1 MQLETLFSKRT
12 KMKQV
17 IQNFKTG
24 ELYVDEVPLPAL
36 SEGMVLIENKF
47 SLISAGTERGTV
59 KVAQANL
66 LNKARQRPDLVAQVI
81 QNIKKEGLAATI
93 TKVRAKLDSLKALG
107 YSTSGTVLSSM
118 DTNGAF
124 KPGDRVAC
132 AGVDYASHAEII
144 AVPQNLVVK
153 VPDEVSAE
161 DAAFTTLGAIAMQG
175 VRQAEVTLGE
185 KVCVIG
191 LGLLGQ
197 ITCQLLQA
205 NGCAVFGIDLSES
218 FVSIANNHSADKA
231 VLRTDPNLLTAC
243 TNFTHGHG
251 FDTVIITAATQSN
264 DPIELAGDI
273 TRKKGKVVVV
283 GVVPMNV
290 PRDPNYYRKEI
301 DIRMSCSYGPGRYD
315 VSYEENG
322 QDYPFAYVRWTE
334 QRNMESFLDLIARK
348 YINLKPLTTHVVDI
362 EDAEKAYDIILGKVK
377 EHHIGIL
384 LKYSENETKS
394 SSEIKIANK
403 PLSAI
408 NTGFIGAG
416 SFAQSYLIPNVKSS
430 GGSLDGV
437 VTSRGITSK
446 NVGQKFD
453 FNFCSSEVNDVL
465 NNEKI
470 NTVFIATPHSSH
482 ASLVIRSLEARKNVF
497 VEKPLAINTGELISV
512 IETKRK
518 FTQPLMVGFNR
529 RFAPVSVRI
538 KNEFQ
543 NTGEP
548 MVVNMRIN
556 AGFIPKD
563 NWLQQKDIG
572 AGRIIGEMCHFIDL
586 MQYFTDSEPVKVYA
600 ECIDSTNDKITTAD
614 NIAIVIK
621 FKDGSVGNLTYLAN
635 GDKGMP
641 KELIEVFSGSKI
653 AVINDFRDGVIYK
666 SGKAT
671 KLKSS
676 GKGHKEEVEVFMN
689 ALKSGNE
696 SPISFR
702 SICLTT
708 LTTFKIHD
716 SLITGMP
723 QTINLEEIQN
733 G

>member
-1 MQLETLFSKRT
+1 
-12 KMKQV
+12 MKQV

-24 ELYVDEVPLPAL
+24 ELYVDDVPLPSV
-36 SEGMVLIENKF
+36 SEGMVLIENQF

-81 QNIKKEGLAATI
+81 QNIKKEGLKATI
-93 TKVRAKLDSLKALG
+93 AKVRSKLDSLKAMG
-107 YSTSGTVLSSM
+107 YSTSGVVLTSM
-118 DTNGAF
+118 DTNGMF
-124 KPGDRVAC
+124 KAGDRVAC
-132 AGVDYASHAEII
+132 AGVDYASHAEIV

-153 VPDEVSAE
+153 IPDEVSSD

-175 VRQAEVTLGE
+175 VRQAEVRIGE
-185 KVCVIG
+185 RVCVIG

-197 ITCQLLQA
+197 ITCQLLRA

-218 FVSIANNHSADKA
+218 FVNVANEYSANKA
-231 VLRTDPNLLTAC
+231 LLRNDPNLITAC
-243 TNFTHGHG
+243 DNFTNGHG
-251 FDTVIITAATQSN
+251 FDAVIITAATQSS
-264 DPIELAGDI
+264 DPIELAGEI
-273 TRKKGKVVVV
+273 SMKKGKVVVV
-283 GVVPMNV
+283 GMVTMNV
-290 PRDPNYYRKEI
+290 PRDPHYYRKEI

-315 VSYEENG
+315 VDYEENG
-322 QDYPFAYVRWTE
+322 KDYPYAYVRWTE
-334 QRNMESFLDLIARK
+334 QRNMESFLDLLARK
-348 YINLKPLTTHVVDI
+348 YINLKPLTTHVIGID
-362 EDAEKAYDIILGKVK
+362 DAEKAYDIILGKIK

-384 LKYSENETKS
+384 LKYSENENKS
-394 SSEIKIANK
+394 RSAINISNK

-437 VTSRGITSK
+437 VTSRGITAK
-446 NVGQKFD
+446 NVGDKFG
-453 FNFCSSEVNDVL
+453 FNFCSSDVSDVL
-465 NNEKI
+465 RNEKI

-482 ASLVIRSLEARKNVF
+482 ASLVIESSKAGKNVF
-497 VEKPLAINTGELISV
+497 VEKPLAINIEELDLV
-512 IETKRK
+512 IETKK
-518 FTQPLMVGFNR
+518 KHTQPLMVGFNR
-529 RFAPVSVRI
+529 RFAPVSESI
-538 KNEFQ
+538 KKEFH

-548 MVVNMRIN
+548 MVINIRIN

-563 NWLQQKDIG
+563 NWLQQKDTG

-586 MQYFTDSEPVKVYA
+586 MQYFTNSEPVKVYA
-600 ECIDSTNDKITTAD
+600 ECISSNNDKITPAD

-641 KELIEVFSGSKI
+641 KELIEVFSASKI
-653 AVINDFRDGVIYK
+653 GIINDFKDGLIYRN
-666 SGKAT
+666 GKTT

-676 GKGHKEEVEVFMN
+676 GKGHKEEVVAFIN
-689 ALKSGNE
+689 ALKSGND

-716 SLITGMP
+716 SLFTGMP
-723 QTINLEEIQN
+723 QDIQLE
-733 G
+733 GV